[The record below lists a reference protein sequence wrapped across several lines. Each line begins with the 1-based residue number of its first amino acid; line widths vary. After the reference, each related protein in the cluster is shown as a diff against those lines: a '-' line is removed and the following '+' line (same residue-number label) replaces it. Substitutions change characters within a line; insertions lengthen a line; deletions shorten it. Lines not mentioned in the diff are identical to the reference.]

1 VHYEKGR
8 LLSEVQILFFVIGVL
23 DIAMGL
29 ACIHVCRR
37 DWRLW
42 GRSQRAI
49 MASFAG
55 AIAVS
60 AAFSFIEAYPV

>member
-1 VHYEKGR
+1 MKGH
-8 LLSEVQILFFVIGVL
+8 LVSEVQILFFIIGVL

-42 GRSQRAI
+42 DRSQRAV
-49 MASFAG
+49 MATFTSVIA
-55 AIAVS
+55 AVAAVS
-60 AAFSFIEAYPV
+60 LLEAYPV